1 MRQRAFM
8 PVVIAGSIATAGCVS
23 EPLATLSTAQL
34 DHIVMV
40 LDFACS
46 DGRTAAATITGTRI
60 ELSTPAGSKV
70 YTGAYPTYF
79 GHEAS
84 LSFAGAFG
92 SFVLTEPVGEQ
103 TCLLTE
109 PA

>member
-1 MRQRAFM
+1 MRWRAVL
-8 PVVIAGSIATAGCVS
+8 PAVVAGSIAATGCVS
-23 EPLATLSTAQL
+23 EPLSAPSAAQL

-40 LDFACS
+40 LDFDCG
-46 DGRTAAATITGTRI
+46 DGRAVAATITGTRI

-84 LSFAGAFG
+84 LSFTGTYGA
-92 SFVLTEPVGEQ
+92 FVLTEPVGRQ
-103 TCLLTE
+103 TCLLAE
-109 PA
+109 AG